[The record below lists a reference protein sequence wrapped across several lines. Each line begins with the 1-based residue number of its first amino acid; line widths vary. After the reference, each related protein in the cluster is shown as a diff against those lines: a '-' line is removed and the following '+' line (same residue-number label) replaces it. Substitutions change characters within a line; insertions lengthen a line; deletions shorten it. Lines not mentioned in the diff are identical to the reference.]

1 MLAESTQV
9 RETLEQECADII
21 KTLEM
26 EKDQAECNKDCADFF
41 VFINAIEVKYC
52 LQNWFQIRICLTTI
66 I

>member
-26 EKDQAECNKDCADFF
+26 EKDQAECHKDCADLFF
-41 VFINAIEVKYC
+41 ISINAIE
-52 LQNWFQIRICLTTI
+52 NRILFTKLI
-66 I
+66 SI